1 MKTCFNT
8 ITAGRDKPL
17 EEIIR
22 QGGQVGFDG
31 LEIDQNHIA
40 DCLKR
45 VPINELRS
53 RLEEAGLQAVSIMAF
68 NLAPFDDP
76 RPGIAKIKEG
86 AQYAHDLGAPLLLVF
101 CAADIPKGMAS
112 DQALER
118 AAERAADY
126 AEVAYPVAIG
136 LEPIGRTTLMGGPAA
151 ALDIAARSR
160 KSNVGMVM
168 DTFHFYRSQI
178 PEDEVR
184 AIPPE
189 KLLLVHINDAEDLP
203 VEQLRD
209 AHRLHV
215 GRGVLP
221 LLGTLETLNGIGYSG
236 FLSVEIFREE
246 YWRQPVEQVIHEA
259 KSSLDTVLSKAG
271 IILGLD
277 R

>member
-22 QGGQVGFDG
+22 WGGQLGFDG

-45 VPINELRS
+45 MPINELRS
-53 RLEEAGLQAVSIMAF
+53 RLEEAGLQTASIMAF

-76 RPGIAKIKEG
+76 RPGVANIEEG
-86 AQYAHDLGAPLLLVF
+86 TQYAHDLGAPLLLVF
-101 CAADIPKGMAS
+101 CAVDIPKGMPS

-118 AAERAADY
+118 AAERAANY
-126 AEVAYPVAIG
+126 AEIAYPVAIG
-136 LEPIGRTTLMGGPAA
+136 LEPVGRTTLMGGPAA
-151 ALDIAARSR
+151 ALEIAARSR
-160 KSNVGMVM
+160 KSNVGIVM
-168 DTFHFYRSQI
+168 DTFHFYRSQVS
-178 PEDEVR
+178 EEEVR

-221 LLGTLETLNGIGYSG
+221 LFGTLETLKRIGYNG

-246 YWRQPVEQVIHEA
+246 YWRQPVEQVVREA
-259 KSSLDTVLSKAG
+259 KSSLDSVLSKAG
-271 IILGLD
+271 IVSGSD

>member
-17 EEIIR
+17 EAIIR
-22 QGGQVGFDG
+22 RAGQVGFDG

-40 DCLKR
+40 NCLKR

-101 CAADIPKGMAS
+101 CAADIPKGMSS

-118 AAERAADY
+118 AAERAAGY

-168 DTFHFYRSQI
+168 DTFHFYRSQV

-209 AHRLHV
+209 SHRLHV

-221 LLGTLETLNGIGYSG
+221 LLGTLETLNGIGYNG

>member
-17 EEIIR
+17 EEIIMR
-22 QGGQVGFDG
+22 SGQVGFYG
-31 LEIDQNHIA
+31 LEIDRSHIA

-45 VPINELRS
+45 VPMNELRS
-53 RLEEAGLQAVSIMAF
+53 RLEEAGLQVASIMAF

-76 RPGIAKIKEG
+76 GPGIAKIKEG
-86 AQYAHDLGAPLLLVF
+86 AEYAHDLGAPLLLVY
-101 CAADIPKGMAS
+101 CAADIPKGMSFDEAH
-112 DQALER
+112 ER

-126 AEVAYPVAIG
+126 AEVANPLAIG

-160 KSNVGMVM
+160 KSNVGIVM
-168 DTFHFYRSQI
+168 DTFHFYRSQV
-178 PEDEVR
+178 PEEEVR

-209 AHRLHV
+209 ANRLHL

-221 LLGTLETLNGIGYSG
+221 LLGTLKTLNGIGYNG
-236 FLSVEIFREE
+236 FLSIEIFRVE
-246 YWRQPVEQVIHEA
+246 YWRQPLEQVVCEA
-259 KSSLDTVLSKAG
+259 KSSLDSLLSESG

>member
-22 QGGQVGFDG
+22 RAGQVGFDG
-31 LEIDQNHIA
+31 LELAQGHIA
-40 DCLKR
+40 DCLNR
-45 VPINELRS
+45 MPINELRS
-53 RLEEAGLQAVSIMAF
+53 RLEEAGLQAASIMAF

-76 RPGIAKIKEG
+76 GPGIAKIKEG
-86 AQYAHDLGAPLLLVF
+86 TQYAHDLGAPLLLVF
-101 CAADIPKGMAS
+101 CAADIPKGMSA
-112 DQALER
+112 DEALER
-118 AAERAADY
+118 AAERVADY

-151 ALDIAARSR
+151 ALDIAARSG

-168 DTFHFYRSQI
+168 DTFHFYRSQV
-178 PEDEVR
+178 PEGEVR

-221 LLGTLETLNGIGYSG
+221 LPGTLAILNGIGYNG

-259 KSSLDTVLSKAG
+259 KSSLDMVLSKAG

>member
-22 QGGQVGFDG
+22 RSGQVGFDA
-31 LEIDQNHIA
+31 LEIDRNHIA

-53 RLEEAGLQAVSIMAF
+53 RLEEAGLEAASIMAF

-76 RPGIAKIKEG
+76 GPGIARIEEG
-86 AQYAHDLGAPLLLVF
+86 AQYANDLGAPLLLVF
-101 CAADIPKGMAS
+101 CAADIPKGMSS
-112 DQALER
+112 DEAHER
-118 AAERAADY
+118 AAERAANY
-126 AEVAYPVAIG
+126 AEVAYPIAIG

-151 ALDIAARSR
+151 AVDIAARSL
-160 KSNVGMVM
+160 KSNVGIVM
-168 DTFHFYRSQI
+168 DTFHFYRSQV
-178 PEDEVR
+178 PEEEVR
-184 AIPPE
+184 TIPPA

-203 VEQLRD
+203 IEELRD

-221 LLGTLETLNGIGYSG
+221 LLGTLETLKGIGYNG
-236 FLSVEIFREE
+236 FLSIEIFRAE
-246 YWRQPVEQVIHEA
+246 YWRQPLEQVVREA
-259 KSSLDTVLSKAG
+259 KSSLDSVLSKAG
-271 IILGLD
+271 IALGLD